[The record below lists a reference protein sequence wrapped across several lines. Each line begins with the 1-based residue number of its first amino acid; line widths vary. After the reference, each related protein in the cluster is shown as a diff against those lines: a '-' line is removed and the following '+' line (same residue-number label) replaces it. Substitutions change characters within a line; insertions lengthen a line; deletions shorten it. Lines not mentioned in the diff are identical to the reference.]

1 MDNKRL
7 GGAATIA
14 AVGIATILA
23 INQVQG
29 WEMPDW
35 LAVSL
40 LVAAA
45 VMVLIAILVAAFEVR
60 KWLKQLVDPWGI
72 RTPIFRSDKP
82 DPHQW
87 LLDIANDDANNP
99 AQGLALVEATIDLRY
114 IEDASPRVIVTFW
127 IFNGSV
133 YKIKF
138 DSLDGRIY
146 WNSSPLATDLEF
158 SEGKGSWWPRYHRG
172 RIRLTQY
179 LPDEVKAV
187 LVSREYQLDDS
198 IVRGF
203 GLHSVFLHITAD
215 CDGMCQGRF
224 GFGHLSELRAATNR

>member
-45 VMVLIAILVAAFEVR
+45 VMVLIATLVAVLEVQ
-60 KWLKQLVDPWGI
+60 KWLKQLVAPWRI

-87 LLDIANDDANNP
+87 LLDIANGDASNP
-99 AQGLALVEATIDLRY
+99 AQGLALVEATIDLRC
-114 IEDASPRVIVTFW
+114 IEDPSPRVILTFS
-127 IFNGSV
+127 IFNGGV

-138 DSLDGRIY
+138 DSLEGRIY

-158 SEGKGSWWPRYHRG
+158 SEGKGSWWPRHYTG

-187 LVSREYQLDDS
+187 LVSRKYPLEDS

-203 GLHSVFLHITAD
+203 ELHSVVLHIAAD
-215 CDGMCQGRF
+215 CDGASQGRF
-224 GFGHLSELRAATNR
+224 GFGHLCELRAATNR

>member
-7 GGAATIA
+7 GWAAMMA
-14 AVGIATILA
+14 AVAIGAILA
-23 INQVQG
+23 INQGQG
-29 WEMPDW
+29 WEMPVW
-35 LAVSL
+35 LALSL
-40 LVAAA
+40 LGAFA
-45 VMVLIAILVAAFEVR
+45 VMVIIAALVAAFEIR
-60 KWLKQLVDPWGI
+60 KWLKQLAGTWGI

-87 LLDIANDDANNP
+87 LLNIANDDASNP
-99 AQGLALVEATIDLRY
+99 AAGLALVEATIDLRY
-114 IEDASPRVIVTFW
+114 IEDASPRVILTFY
-127 IFNGSV
+127 IFNGGV

-138 DSLDGRIY
+138 DSLEGRIY

-158 SEGKGSWWPRYHRG
+158 SEGKGGWWRRYHKG

-179 LPDEVKAV
+179 LPDKVKAV
-187 LVSREYQLDDS
+187 LVSRKYQLEDS

-203 GLHSVFLHITAD
+203 ALHSVFLHITAD
-215 CDGMCQGRF
+215 SDGIRQGRF